1 MADPVRLAELV
12 CARLSHDLGGLLG
25 SLTGVLDLAR
35 EAAGGSEE
43 ELALAVET
51 AQEIAGRLRL
61 LRAAWGGGSGAVAIA
76 ELQDFRR
83 GITGHRRVRLDLSGL
98 AEHAVLPPQMA
109 CLALNVMLLAAES
122 LPRGGTLSLSGDQ
135 PDQRIL
141 AQLAGVDAAWPAGFA
156 AMLADPQAAWAAL
169 SGPRTLQAPLTALMA
184 GRCGIRL
191 SFLMAASPSAPGA
204 PPPLL
209 LAAAPN

>member
-98 AEHAVLPPQMA
+98 A
-109 CLALNVMLLAAES
+109 
-122 LPRGGTLSLSGDQ
+122 LSLK
-135 PDQRIL
+135 
-141 AQLAGVDAAWPAGFA
+141 
-156 AMLADPQAAWAAL
+156 
-169 SGPRTLQAPLTALMA
+169 
-184 GRCGIRL
+184 
-191 SFLMAASPSAPGA
+191 
-204 PPPLL
+204 
-209 LAAAPN
+209 